1 MIPLDVCVSLTH
13 CSPAKVKKEGVS
25 VMGLLAGVGENMR
38 FHWQLI
44 CYNAVVGSKDFEKG
58 EKP

>member
-1 MIPLDVCVSLTH
+1 LKH
-13 CSPAKVKKEGVS
+13 CSPEKVKKEGVA
-25 VMGLLAGVGENMR
+25 VMDLLAGIGENMR